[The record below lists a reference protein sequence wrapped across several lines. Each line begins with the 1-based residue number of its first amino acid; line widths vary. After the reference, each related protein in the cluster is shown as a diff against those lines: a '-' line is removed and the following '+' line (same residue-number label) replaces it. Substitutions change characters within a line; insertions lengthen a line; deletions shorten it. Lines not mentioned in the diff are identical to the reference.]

1 MKLKKQ
7 YAELIANRK
16 FMDAS
21 NLIVKERN
29 KKPDDLECNIL
40 LADILVHTKKW
51 DKAIELLG
59 ALEQAYKKNKQ
70 QLPAFLK
77 IRRAEVFKSKG
88 DNELAEQE
96 LRSIDISSIDIEEG
110 AKVNAVLAMVKVQL
124 KELEAASAFANKAIS
139 LEPNSQ
145 YSRYSKALV
154 HIENRE
160 YEDGLTLLETNL
172 EERSFYSDS
181 IDLWLN
187 TLEKLE
193 RSRYAQ
199 DVLEKLAEK
208 HPDMLEFSYGIA
220 VNAHRSGEIP
230 TARKYFQICREKA
243 PLNARI
249 LYEYG
254 VIEKIG
260 GNLELAEELVLK
272 SLDLN
277 PDQPGALRVLGQD
290 KKFEYGDENYKRLNY
305 VAAKFSEFSDNDQ
318 VQLHFALAKAAESVD
333 DLDTAY
339 RHWEV
344 GGRKRKVLYPYQET
358 EALQMSQM
366 LPKVVTKERLLATND
381 KGSDTDVPVFILGM
395 PRSGTTLMEQVL
407 SAHPDIFGAGELKF
421 MGGVVENIQYGP
433 NRIRIGEKEPVF
445 KYEDEIGWAP
455 RGDAFAE
462 RLIRIADGD
471 NYKRIVDKM
480 PGNYNYVGFI
490 RAIMPN
496 AKIIHSRRHPVET
509 CLSIYRILFSEGHQW
524 SYDLK
529 DLARYY
535 RSYWNTMEHWRTEFP
550 GEFLEIKYEEN
561 VHNLESQAKKLIDY
575 LDLPWNE
582 KCLEFYNVDRAVK
595 TASLAQ
601 VRKPIYKSSTNRWKK
616 YEKYLTPLL
625 EEMPDI
631 IEAYEA
637 EIKHI
642 R

>member
-1 MKLKKQ
+1 MSIKKQ

-21 NLIVKERN
+21 NFIVNERA
-29 KKPDDLECNIL
+29 KSPDDLELNIL

-51 DKAIELLG
+51 DKSLELLG
-59 ALEQAYKKNKQ
+59 VLEQAYAKSSLN
-70 QLPAFLK
+70 LPDFLK
-77 IRRAEVFKSKG
+77 ARRAEVFNATG
-88 DNELAEQE
+88 QLEEAEKE
-96 LRSIDISSIDIEEG
+96 LRSIDVTKIDIDEG
-110 AKVNAVLAMVKVQL
+110 AKVNAVLAIVKMKL
-124 KELEAASAFANKAIS
+124 GELEAASAFANKAMS
-139 LEPNSQ
+139 LQPKNQ
-145 YSRYSKALV
+145 YARYAKALV
-154 HIENRE
+154 LIENRNYDE
-160 YEDGLTLLETNL
+160 GLALLEDNL
-172 EERSFYSDS
+172 SERSFYSDS

-199 DVLEKLAEK
+199 DVLEDLAQK
-208 HPDMLEFSYGIA
+208 HPDILEFSYGIA

-243 PLNARI
+243 PQNARI

-260 GNLELAEELVLK
+260 GNLELAEELVLE

-290 KKFEYGDENYKRLNY
+290 KKFEYGDDNYKRLNY

-318 VQLHFALAKAAESVD
+318 VQLHFALAKAAEGVD
-333 DLDTAY
+333 ELDTAY
-339 RHWEV
+339 RHYEV
-344 GGRKRKVLYPYQET
+344 GGRKRKVLHPYQEA
-358 EALQMSQM
+358 ESLKMSQM
-366 LPKVVTKERLLATND
+366 LPKVVTKERMLATGD
-381 KGSDTDVPVFILGM
+381 KGSDTDLPVFILGM

-421 MGGVVENIQYGP
+421 MGGVVENIQYGQ

-445 KYEDEIGWAP
+445 KYEDEVGWAP

-462 RLIRIADGD
+462 RLLRIADG
-471 NYKRIVDKM
+471 NHYKRIVDKM

-535 RSYWNTMEHWRTEFP
+535 RSYWNTMEHWRTEFA

-561 VHNLESQAKKLIDY
+561 VHDLESQARKLIDY
-575 LDLPWNE
+575 LELPWND

-601 VRKPIYKSSTNRWKK
+601 VRKPIYKSSINRWKK

-625 EEMPDI
+625 EEIPDI
-631 IEAYEA
+631 IEAYEK
-637 EIKHI
+637 EIAHLK
-642 R
+642 